1 MLTIYH
7 NPNCSKSRGALQLV
21 QQFSSAHNEPLHVV
35 EYLKTPLTR
44 PQLLALQQQ
53 LNVPLRDMVRDTQP
67 EYESMALANATD
79 DALLDALVKCPRL
92 LQRPVVERNGR
103 ALIAR
108 PPEDLANWLE
118 QG

>member
-7 NPNCSKSRGALQLV
+7 NPNCSKSRGALQVV

-53 LNVPLRDMVRDTQP
+53 LNITSLQT
-67 EYESMALANATD
+67 ESSSL
-79 DALLDALVKCPRL
+79 
-92 LQRPVVERNGR
+92 
-103 ALIAR
+103 
-108 PPEDLANWLE
+108 EDVFRSLTTTA
-118 QG
+118 